1 MSVSSANLSAM
12 HTRTA
17 SWRELRPWHTNAA
30 LLLLGLGMIAYTR
43 QLVSEYDHYSIGF
56 SGCSA
61 AHLILYVGA
70 VLIFLLK
77 PSNTDRFTFPIIL
90 AVAIA
95 CRLVVLFPDP
105 ELSSD
110 VYRYAWD
117 GVVQHAHISPY
128 RYVPGSPALAFLR
141 SPNYDLF
148 NNMNRRDY
156 AHTIYPPVAQI
167 LFYCITWISPTV
179 TFMKMAMVLFEG
191 LTLVGLIHLLRIFG
205 FPREWTLLYAWFPM
219 LIWEIGSSGHLDS
232 VIMAFLVFAL
242 LFRYRRQ
249 PVLTGLFLG
258 LAVLTKF
265 YPLVL
270 FPAFYQRGDWKM
282 PATMAALAAF
292 TYSLYLSAG
301 RLVFGFLGGY
311 VQEEGMGNGTRYFL
325 LEFAQHLPGLHHLSN
340 TAYTVFAGLILL
352 TLTLW
357 AWRTASPSPSSKT
370 PRKKNPGVPPLRRLP
385 RLRWGEAHSP
395 QNPAAFLPPALGL
408 GFALMLLF
416 SPHYP
421 WYVAWLVPFLILMP
435 SLTLFTYIGGLFY
448 LCTTSIAV
456 GSGPKQYLLNQIL
469 YSAVAIAFI
478 IELVLRRLPQTRAIL
493 HRLPSSRPL

>member
-1 MSVSSANLSAM
+1 MSLARPDLPAKHAQTS
-12 HTRTA
+12 

-30 LLLLGLGMIAYTR
+30 FVLLGLGMIAYTR
-43 QLVSEYDHYSIGF
+43 QLVSEYDHYTIGF

-61 AHLILYVGA
+61 AQLILYAGA
-70 VLIFLLK
+70 VILFLLK
-77 PSNTDRFTFPIIL
+77 PSNIDRFTFPIIL
-90 AVAIA
+90 TVAIA

-117 GVVQHAHISPY
+117 GVVQHAHTNPY
-128 RYVPGSPALAFLR
+128 RYVPGNSALTFLR
-141 SPNYDLF
+141 APNYDLF

-167 LFYCITWISPTV
+167 LFYLITWISPTV
-179 TFMKMAMVLFEG
+179 IFMKMAMVLFEG
-191 LTLVGLIHLLRIFG
+191 LTLVGLVHLLRHFG
-205 FPREWTLLYAWFPM
+205 FRREWTLLYAWFPM

-232 VIMAFLVFAL
+232 VVMAFLVFAL

-270 FPAFYQRGDWKM
+270 FPALYQRGDWKM

-301 RLVFGFLGGY
+301 HLVFGFLGGY
-311 VQEEGMGNGTRYFL
+311 VQEEGMATGTRYFL

-340 TAYTVFAGLILL
+340 NAYLVFAGLILL
-352 TLTLW
+352 ALTVW
-357 AWRTASPSPSSKT
+357 AWRTACP
-370 PRKKNPGVPPLRRLP
+370 PGSART
-385 RLRWGEAHSP
+385 
-395 QNPAAFLPPALGL
+395 AFLPAALGL
-408 GFALMLLF
+408 GVALMLLF

-421 WYVAWLVPFLILMP
+421 WYVAWLVPFFVLMP

-469 YSAVAIAFI
+469 YSAVAIALI
-478 IELVLRRLPQTRAIL
+478 IELTLRRLPQTRTL
-493 HRLPSSRPL
+493 FHRLPSPRSS